1 MVCTKIVL
9 EKSVAK
15 WKINRCC
22 CRHRH
27 SPCFVLHFDWK
38 MVVAV
43 VFAVENED
51 SFVEEMEMPVDNMLV
66 IDCSSSVESVATMV
80 LLLLLVQTEFFARD
94 KLSFVPKMKFL
105 RNNRTDHYLRESF
118 DHEWRYSL
126 VWDREKHSEHS
137 LHCRMSHTNN
147 PNDSIRVLVRMTVP
161 RLHNVD
167 EEIMPRFLLQ

>member
-1 MVCTKIVL
+1 M
-9 EKSVAK
+9 
-15 WKINRCC
+15 
-22 CRHRH
+22 
-27 SPCFVLHFDWK
+27 
-38 MVVAV
+38 

-118 DHEWRYSL
+118 DHE
-126 VWDREKHSEHS
+126 
-137 LHCRMSHTNN
+137 
-147 PNDSIRVLVRMTVP
+147 
-161 RLHNVD
+161 
-167 EEIMPRFLLQ
+167 